1 MEFRRYQHLE
11 RFGTTEVQN
20 IELGE
25 CFIFPKI
32 DGTNASV
39 WLHEGEIQAGSRTRH
54 LSLEKD
60 NAGFYEW
67 VLKQE
72 NLLNY
77 LKENPT
83 HRLFGEWLCLSGDT
97 KIRLVSGGKNGHTRT
112 LREMYEYSK
121 NPVIEKNYYK
131 TKKTTKEYFTTKAPW
146 WERYGYPQCFSLF
159 LDEDKIKPQ
168 RIAKIIFSG
177 NKAVYEIKT
186 RKGYNIK
193 STLEHKFL
201 TNNGWKSLSDIK
213 TGDVLA
219 VTELFNHRQKRK
231 YGVGSRK
238 ILKLFKDLR
247 NKNNC
252 RKCGASTSLE
262 VHHKD
267 ENWENNNLENLEVL
281 CRDCHSTIHK
291 NITSINKSFDYEFDK
306 ITSIEYKGIEDCYDI
321 SMGAEENSSSFV
333 ANGFI
338 VHNCPH
344 SLKTYR
350 ENAWR
355 NFYVFDVAEV
365 KKQEELLHEGDDH
378 LIYKHYNFYQP
389 ILEKYG
395 INYIPPISIIQKGDY
410 EYFLKQLEKNVFLI
424 EDGKGAG
431 EGIVIKNYDF
441 RNKYNRNT
449 FAKIVTSEFKEK
461 HAKEMGASVV
471 KRKDLI
477 EETIADE
484 FVTKAL
490 CEKVFSKIENQGGW
504 SSKKI
509 PQLLNTVFYD
519 LVKEDSWEF
528 VKKHKNPNI
537 NFGTLQHFTF
547 MKVKEHLP
555 QVF

>member
-1 MEFRRYQHLE
+1 MTFKRYQHLE
-11 RFGTTEVQN
+11 RFGTTEVER

-25 CFIFPKI
+25 CYVFPKI
-32 DGTNASV
+32 DGTNSSV
-39 WLHEGEIQAGSRTRH
+39 WIENGEIKAGSRNRE

-72 NLLNY
+72 NIKNFLC
-77 LKENPT
+77 ENPNL
-83 HRLFGEWLCLSGDT
+83 RLFGEWL
-97 KIRLVSGGKNGHTRT
+97 V
-112 LREMYEYSK
+112 
-121 NPVIEKNYYK
+121 
-131 TKKTTKEYFTTKAPW
+131 
-146 WERYGYPQCFSLF
+146 
-159 LDEDKIKPQ
+159 
-168 RIAKIIFSG
+168 
-177 NKAVYEIKT
+177 
-186 RKGYNIK
+186 
-193 STLEHKFL
+193 
-201 TNNGWKSLSDIK
+201 
-213 TGDVLA
+213 
-219 VTELFNHRQKRK
+219 
-231 YGVGSRK
+231 
-238 ILKLFKDLR
+238 
-247 NKNNC
+247 
-252 RKCGASTSLE
+252 
-262 VHHKD
+262 
-267 ENWENNNLENLEVL
+267 
-281 CRDCHSTIHK
+281 
-291 NITSINKSFDYEFDK
+291 
-306 ITSIEYKGIEDCYDI
+306 
-321 SMGAEENSSSFV
+321 
-333 ANGFI
+333 
-338 VHNCPH
+338 PH

-365 KKQEELLHEGDDH
+365 KSKEDLLHEGDDH

-410 EYFLKQLEKNVFLI
+410 DYFVKQLEKNVFLI

-484 FVTKAL
+484 FITKAL

-528 VKKHKNPNI
+528 VKKHKNPII